1 MYRLNKDSQRL
12 CYALG
17 SLRYGIRDI
26 GRSLRYGIRDIGR
39 SLRYGIRDIGARSLS
54 SKRKSRGIQKRKYG
68 GRVPVAK
75 W

>member
-17 SLRYGIRDI
+17 
-26 GRSLRYGIRDIGR
+26 SLRYGIRDIGR